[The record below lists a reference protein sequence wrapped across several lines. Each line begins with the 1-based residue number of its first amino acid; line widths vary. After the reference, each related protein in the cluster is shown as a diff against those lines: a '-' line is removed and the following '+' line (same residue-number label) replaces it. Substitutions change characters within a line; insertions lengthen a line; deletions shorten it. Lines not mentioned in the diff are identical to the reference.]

1 MNRKKNELFLHKAST
16 LEKLSC
22 ISHYS
27 SWVKLLLGNR
37 KKYSDFIHKMV
48 DRNFYRLE
56 DDVRSIKNIAEELGF
71 KSTDVTKW
79 ISEIYC
85 DILKLNE
92 DEPHL
97 FQTPGIKHSCFFRHY
112 DNTAAFTLW
121 LPQSPKKYEQFN
133 FYFLKAQTG
142 TGHFWVREI
151 EHEIEDGEYSVS
163 LILDGKLLNTYR
175 EKLVQKGLFDGILHF
190 TDVMY
195 KNDYE
200 IDKVLRYWYKPK

>member
-1 MNRKKNELFLHKAST
+1 MKNKKQELFLHKATT

-22 ISHYS
+22 LSNYP
-27 SWVKLLLGNR
+27 SWVKMFLVNG
-37 KKYSDFIHKMV
+37 KSYSDFISKMA
-48 DRNFYRLE
+48 DKKFYRSE
-56 DDVRSIKNIAEELGF
+56 NKVRSIKSIAEELGF
-71 KSTDVTKW
+71 KSADVTKW
-79 ISEIYC
+79 ISEIYF
-85 DILKLNE
+85 DILQLNE
-92 DEPHL
+92 DQPHL
-97 FQTPGIKHSCFFRHY
+97 FQTTGIKHTCFFRHY

-163 LILDGKLLNTYR
+163 LMLDGKLLNTYR